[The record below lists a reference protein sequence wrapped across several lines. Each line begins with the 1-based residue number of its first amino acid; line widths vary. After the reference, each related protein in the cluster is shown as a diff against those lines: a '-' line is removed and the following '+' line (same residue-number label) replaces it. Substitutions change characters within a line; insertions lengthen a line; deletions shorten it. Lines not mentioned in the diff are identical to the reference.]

1 MNENLIFLV
10 LFVAIMYFFMFMP
23 QIKKQKKQRK
33 FISELKKGDKVV
45 TTGGIHGKI
54 TELKELTVILD
65 LGGGAKMKINRAAIS
80 LEATSLD
87 NVGEDKTE

>member
-1 MNENLIFLV
+1 
-10 LFVAIMYFFMFMP
+10 MFMP